1 MFVLSSF
8 NLMTGHSVEELPYA
22 LVEMKMSEPWFAL
35 RELVVHG
42 GRQDN
47 HRWKDHKRGWMQ
59 RCDVQCSQGHIELR
73 GQKKFHGGGG
83 ICGEPWKTWKVSV
96 GGGGTVPVREQRQG

>member
-1 MFVLSSF
+1 
-8 NLMTGHSVEELPYA
+8 
-22 LVEMKMSEPWFAL
+22 
-35 RELVVHG
+35 
-42 GRQDN
+42 
-47 HRWKDHKRGWMQ
+47 MQ

-96 GGGGTVPVREQRQG
+96 GGGGTVPVREQRQGQAV